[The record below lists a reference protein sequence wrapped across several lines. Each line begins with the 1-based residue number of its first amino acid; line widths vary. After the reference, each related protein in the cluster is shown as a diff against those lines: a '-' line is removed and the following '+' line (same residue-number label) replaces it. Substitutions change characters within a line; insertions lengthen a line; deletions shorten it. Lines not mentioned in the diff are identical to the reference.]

1 MEVSGTGS
9 PTAEHHSLQV
19 QRPALR
25 VGDGQ
30 VHDPVELPLQ
40 VSVGAEDLHGHVQGP
55 GAGEEDVVEEWQVS
69 LLGELL
75 VEGFP
80 VSE

>member
-1 MEVSGTGS
+1 MEVSCTGS
-9 PTAEHHSLQV
+9 PTAQHHSLQV
-19 QRPALR
+19 QRLALR

-30 VHDPVELPLQ
+30 VHDPVEVPLL
-40 VSVGAEDLHGHVQGP
+40 VTVGAEHLHGHVQGP

-75 VEGFP
+75 VDGFP

>member
-9 PTAEHHSLQV
+9 PAAEHHSLQV

-30 VHDPVELPLQ
+30 VHDPVVPLQ
-40 VSVGAEDLHGHVQGP
+40 VSVGAEHLHGHVQGP
-55 GAGEEDVVEEWQVS
+55 GAREEDVVEEWQVS